1 MDSTNRNMNAFI
13 FLSVMALLF
22 SAGCLNLKQ
31 PALKVDY
38 YQIEP
43 KPVKRSK
50 PEPLNIV
57 LGVRYFDAAAAF
69 DSDRIVFKEGQNEWQ
84 MYFYHR
90 WITNATEM
98 VRDALL
104 KDLQLSDN
112 YLAVVPVPGAI
123 PWDYEIGGYVQGIY
137 ENDLGSGGWESVI
150 NLYITF
156 IKSPPETAQRKV
168 LFQENY
174 HAAVPCKGRDPKA
187 VVAAM
192 STAMQ
197 QIIAKLQQDIDRVVV
212 EEEKR
217 EEAEA
222 KAEAEAQARA
232 KARAKAKAEA
242 EAKAEAMAEAEE
254 AEKPEND
261 SVEE

>member
-1 MDSTNRNMNAFI
+1 MDSTNRNMNVFI
-13 FLSVMALLF
+13 FLSVMVLLF

-43 KPVKRSK
+43 KPVKRSR
-50 PEPLNIV
+50 PEPLDIV

-232 KARAKAKAEA
+232 KARAKAKA
-242 EAKAEAMAEAEE
+242 MAETEE
-254 AEKPEND
+254 VEKPEND

>member
-38 YQIEP
+38 YQIDP
-43 KPVKRSK
+43 KPVKRTK
-50 PEPLNIV
+50 PEPLDIV

-69 DSDRIVFKEGQNEWQ
+69 DSDRIVYKEGQNKWQ
-84 MYFYHR
+84 TYFYHR

-98 VRDALL
+98 VHDALV

-137 ENDLGSGGWESVI
+137 ENDLGSGWESVI

-156 IKSPPETAQRKV
+156 IKSPLETTQKKV

-174 HAAVPCKGRDPKA
+174 HAAVPCKGKDPKA
-187 VVAAM
+187 VTAAM

-197 QIIAKLQQDIDRVVV
+197 QIAAKLQQDIDKAVV

-217 EEAEA
+217 AEAEA
-222 KAEAEAQARA
+222 KARAKARAEAEAKARA
-232 KARAKAKAEA
+232 KARAKA
-242 EAKAEAMAEAEE
+242 MAEATAETEE
-254 AEKPEND
+254 VEKLEDD

>member
-1 MDSTNRNMNAFI
+1 
-13 FLSVMALLF
+13 
-22 SAGCLNLKQ
+22 
-31 PALKVDY
+31 
-38 YQIEP
+38 
-43 KPVKRSK
+43 K
-50 PEPLNIV
+50 PEPLDIV

-69 DSDRIVFKEGQNEWQ
+69 DSDRIVYKKGQGEWQ
-84 MYFYHR
+84 TYFYHR

-98 VRDALL
+98 VRDALV

-137 ENDLGSGGWESVI
+137 ENDLGGGWESVI

-156 IKSPPETAQRKV
+156 IKSPPKTTQRKV

-174 HAAVPCKGRDPKA
+174 HAAVPCKGKDPKA

-197 QIIAKLQQDIDRVVV
+197 QIAAKLQQDIDKAVV

-222 KAEAEAQARA
+222 KAQAEAEAKVRARVRA
-232 KARAKAKAEA
+232 KARAEATAET
-242 EAKAEAMAEAEE
+242 EE
-254 AEKPEND
+254 VEKPEDD
-261 SVEE
+261 SVEK